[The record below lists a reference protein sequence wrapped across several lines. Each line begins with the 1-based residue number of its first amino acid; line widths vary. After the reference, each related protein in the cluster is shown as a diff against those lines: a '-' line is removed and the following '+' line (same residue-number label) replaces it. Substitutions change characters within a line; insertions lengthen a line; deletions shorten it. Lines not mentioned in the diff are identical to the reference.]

1 MKLVKLFLVILPLI
15 MLFSL
20 TACSA
25 GIPIS
30 IEIPYDDFI
39 EDQHFDWTANV
50 DYGDTVVITLGSNP
64 TTGFTWPDIVQIGDQ
79 EILKQVSHE
88 FIPPEQ
94 TGTVGSSGK
103 DKWTFKTLNKGTT
116 SIVMEY
122 SQPWDGGEKAT
133 WTFRALITVK

>member
-1 MKLVKLFLVILPLI
+1 MKFKKNSLVSIPLI
-15 MLFSL
+15 ILISL

-30 IEIPYDDFI
+30 IEIPYDDFL

-64 TTGFTWPDIVQIGDQ
+64 TTGFTWPDIVQIGDE
-79 EILKQVSHE
+79 EILRQTSHE
-88 FIPPEQ
+88 FISPEQ
-94 TGTVGSSGK
+94 TGTVGSAGK
-103 DKWTFKTLNKGTT
+103 DTWTFKTLKKGTS
-116 SIVMEY
+116 SIAMEY
-122 SQPWDGGEKAT
+122 SQPWDGGEKAV